1 MTFFFIIDII
11 MDVLIAPIGDEGM
24 AEQKKKRVACLY
36 RVSTKGQVDQNDI
49 PLQRNA
55 CREFINNQQDWVL
68 VKEYYEK
75 GVSGYKLSAEDR
87 DEMQRA
93 KSDALNGLFDVLL
106 VFMFD
111 RLGRREDETPFIV
124 EWFVKNNIEVWST
137 QEGQQ
142 RFNDHIDKLLNYL
155 RFWQSSG
162 ESYKTSVR
170 VNESHKQLTQAGIYR
185 GGTPP
190 YGYKLVPS
198 GRINKKGKELL
209 TIVPDEIESEI
220 VKTIFEITRD
230 KHWGGKKIAEYL
242 NENAIPSRR
251 GRTWSGKTINTL
263 LANPVYKGYMV
274 YGRTKAD
281 NNNKYQRQEK
291 SNWTISD
298 RIPEIAIVDEQLWEQ
313 VRIIKQSKMPVPID
327 PNNTRG
333 VVVNSSSPLLFTGII
348 SCGHCGSAVTTTY
361 NTKTWKN
368 KDGTV
373 KKYKAAK
380 YRCSGKALG
389 SKQCDGQ
396 TIYGKNKIEDV
407 VLSEV
412 KTYLKRLS
420 KVDLADAIQKM
431 QSKTLDND
439 KKQLA
444 VLQKNNENN
453 YSELSVLQD
462 EITKSLLGKSAFK
475 PEVLSSLID
484 KKENEIAQNA
494 DKISELEDKI
504 KAGSVELSSAI
515 ELQNTIPHWDE
526 VFESADTDRK
536 KVLLRSIIDS
546 IVVRRDSIEINVKL
560 HLQQFLQDLGDNQDS
575 PMGSETKTTRESI
588 GVVNT
593 TPNIVFE
600 EILKA
605 TYKVA

>member
-1 MTFFFIIDII
+1 MRAT
-11 MDVLIAPIGDEGM
+11 GDEVVAAQSIVQEG
-24 AEQKKKRVACLY
+24 KKRVVCLY
-36 RVSTKGQVDQNDI
+36 RVSTKGQVDKNDI
-49 PLQRNA
+49 PLQKSA
-55 CREFINNQQDWVL
+55 CRNFISTQSNWQL
-68 VKEYYEK
+68 VKEYQEK
-75 GVSGYKLSAEDR
+75 GISGYKLSADDR
-87 DEMQRA
+87 DVLKQI
-93 KSDALNGLFDVLL
+93 KYDAVNGLFDVLL

-111 RLGRREDETPFIV
+111 RLGRKDDETPFVV
-124 EWFVKNNIEVWST
+124 EWFVQQGVEVWSVV
-137 QEGQQ
+137 EGQQ
-142 RFNDHIDKLLNYL
+142 RFEDHIDKLVNYL

-162 ESYKTSVR
+162 ESYKTSIR
-170 VNESHKQLTQAGIYR
+170 VDESHRQLTEAGIYR
-185 GGTPP
+185 GGTPA
-190 YGYKLVPS
+190 YGYKLIPS
-198 GRINKKGKELL
+198 GTFNKKGKELL
-209 TIVPDEIESEI
+209 TLALDEVESEV
-220 VKTIFEITRD
+220 VKAIFQITVD
-230 KHWGGKKIAEYL
+230 KHWGGKKIAEFL
-242 NENAIPSRR
+242 NEKGVKSR
-251 GRTWSGKTINTL
+251 TNKEWSGKTINTM
-263 LANPVYKGYMV
+263 LANPIYNGYLV
-274 YGRTKAD
+274 YGDTRS
-281 NNNKYQRQEK
+281 QQ
-291 SNWTISD
+291 
-298 RIPEIAIVDEQLWEQ
+298 IPRLMIVDDKMWES
-313 VRIIKQSKMPVPID
+313 VRVIKQAKRPTPID
-327 PNNTRG
+327 PDNSQG
-333 VVVNSSSPLLFTGII
+333 VVVNSSSPLLLTGII
-348 SCGHCGSAVTTTY
+348 KCGHCGSAITTTY
-361 NTKTWKN
+361 NTKTWTN
-368 KDGTV
+368 KDGTI

-389 SKQCDGQ
+389 RKQCDGQ

-484 KKENEIAQNA
+484 KKENEIVQNA
-494 DKISELEDKI
+494 NKISELEDKI

-560 HLQQFLQDLGDNQDS
+560 HLQQFLQDLGDNQDA

-605 TYKVA
+605 TFKVA